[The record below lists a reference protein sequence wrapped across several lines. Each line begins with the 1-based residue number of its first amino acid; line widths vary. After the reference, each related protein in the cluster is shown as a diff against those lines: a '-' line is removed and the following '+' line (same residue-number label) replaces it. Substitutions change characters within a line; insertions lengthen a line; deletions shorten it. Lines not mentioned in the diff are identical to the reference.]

1 MNFKINIFIINIFY
15 KFMISLGIQN
25 KNSNGFQYFEVQN
38 TNTDLLGQELKLS
51 RI

>member
-15 KFMISLGIQN
+15 KFMIALGN
-25 KNSNGFQYFEVQN
+25 KNSNGFEYFEVQN